1 VFTYHD
7 GGPLHPDSIR
17 QRFDRLAAAVGSN
30 TGTSVST
37 PMRWPRLPVPS
48 ICLSWRGRPLA
59 ADGQQGTCTGPA
71 PAAALAT
78 RRRRKPKPRPSRPPK
93 DRNLISDV
101 ALRQLRSDRPL
112 RGAAGMFQTRP
123 MDVHTLRLRPR
134 SNADDLN
141 VDQIVPA
148 PKAAKTTSRPSACVP
163 QAEDPGRSRPRP
175 AAPQPQTAAAFPG
188 SEALSLRMAFRRK
201 QAQEPVSLPDSP
213 SPDMTSRATAPH
225 HQGDPNFTASPNIT
239 PLALRS
245 RNDNALSSVSN

>member
-1 VFTYHD
+1 MVDYQPGDYVFTYHD

-48 ICLSWRGRPLA
+48 ICLSWRGRPWA

-101 ALRQLRSDRPL
+101 ARRQLRSDRPL
-112 RGAAGMFQTRP
+112 RGAAGMFPTRP
-123 MDVHTLRLRPR
+123 MDVHALRLRPHP
-134 SNADDLN
+134 NADDLN
-141 VDQIVPA
+141 VDQSFPRRRLPRQPRDPLRA
-148 PKAAKTTSRPSACVP
+148 CHKPKI
-163 QAEDPGRSRPRP
+163 QAEAARGRLRRSPKRRPHF
-175 AAPQPQTAAAFPG
+175 QD
-188 SEALSLRMAFRRK
+188 LRR
-201 QAQEPVSLPDSP
+201 
-213 SPDMTSRATAPH
+213 
-225 HQGDPNFTASPNIT
+225 
-239 PLALRS
+239 
-245 RNDNALSSVSN
+245 